1 MNCPFDRGPIG
12 RMVDLVRRFR
22 IRRALLGGVVDR
34 VAERTVIAVGIAG
47 PVPSTRA
54 LVALCDGL
62 LLP

>member
-1 MNCPFDRGPIG
+1 
-12 RMVDLVRRFR
+12 MVDLVRRFR
-22 IRRALLGGVVDR
+22 IRRALPGGVVDR